1 MEKETRNER
10 MLSNREDDVFFA
22 QQTPEILRAVC
33 RGLGGEQCSAVHVSQ
48 ALMVLGQTKAG
59 GRLFAERAFYCVES
73 FLPHE
78 AGQLIRQCM
87 AQHTK
92 QEQLVLLDGRQW
104 NMHVIP
110 VESGAVLVFA
120 EAQRSTAGITLATA
134 DLRDRAANLLIQA
147 DRLDRLEQPDIAA
160 EIRREAYR
168 MLRSIGHLELLAG
181 APEGMQWKERSVSSF
196 MKELRKQLKRHAEIR
211 VIAPQGDEKMQADT
225 HLLCAAI
232 LSLVSNSLRHGG
244 EQVHVTVS
252 VEMAE
257 NSVTFRVDDDGVGIP
272 DAVMQR
278 INSTWEQADALPGG
292 WGLGIPYVRRI
303 AMMHGGLLVYVQMEQ
318 TGTHAR
324 LRIPLR
330 QSDPAMLESCGVYRR
345 SSANE
350 ADIELSSALDAAY
363 FRRD

>member
-33 RGLGGEQCSAVHVSQ
+33 RGLGGEQCPAVHISQ

-87 AQHTK
+87 AQHTE

-120 EAQRSTAGITLATA
+120 EAQRSTAGVTLVTA

-147 DRLDRLEQPDIAA
+147 DR
-160 EIRREAYR
+160 
-168 MLRSIGHLELLAG
+168 
-181 APEGMQWKERSVSSF
+181 
-196 MKELRKQLKRHAEIR
+196 
-211 VIAPQGDEKMQADT
+211 
-225 HLLCAAI
+225 
-232 LSLVSNSLRHGG
+232 
-244 EQVHVTVS
+244 
-252 VEMAE
+252 
-257 NSVTFRVDDDGVGIP
+257 
-272 DAVMQR
+272 
-278 INSTWEQADALPGG
+278 
-292 WGLGIPYVRRI
+292 
-303 AMMHGGLLVYVQMEQ
+303 
-318 TGTHAR
+318 
-324 LRIPLR
+324 
-330 QSDPAMLESCGVYRR
+330 
-345 SSANE
+345 
-350 ADIELSSALDAAY
+350 
-363 FRRD
+363 

>member
-33 RGLGGEQCSAVHVSQ
+33 RGLCGEQCPAVHVSQ

-59 GRLFAERAFYCVES
+59 GRLFAECAFYCVES

-87 AQHTK
+87 AQHTE

-104 NMHVIP
+104 NMRVIP
-110 VESGAVLVFA
+110 VESGAVLVFV

-196 MKELRKQLKRHAEIR
+196 IKELRKQLKRHAEIR
-211 VIAPQGDEKMQADT
+211 VIAPQCDEKMQADT

-252 VEMAE
+252 VEIAE
-257 NSVTFRVDDDGVGIP
+257 NSVTFRVDDDGAGIP

-303 AMMHGGLLVYVQMEQ
+303 AMMHGGILVYVQMEQ

-330 QSDPAMLESCGVYRR
+330 QSDPAMLESGCAYRR